1 MVSDLNQQQLQTLKK
16 AALRSVWV
24 FLLFNSSLLLLF
36 FLGNTEFV
44 FIALVIQISIVVI
57 WQLPVLIFH
66 VVYKKQPI
74 LISIYKA
81 LASYRYVMEQVQWP

>member
-24 FLLFNSSLLLLF
+24 FLLLNSSLLLF

-57 WQLPVLIFH
+57 WQLPVFIFH
-66 VVYKKQPI
+66 VVFKKQPI
-74 LISIYKA
+74 LISFYKA

>member
-36 FLGNTEFV
+36 FLGSTELV

-57 WQLPVLIFH
+57 
-66 VVYKKQPI
+66 
-74 LISIYKA
+74 
-81 LASYRYVMEQVQWP
+81 